1 VALYNRFNTVNVLP
15 QASVPVIVMTSL
27 DTGHADILSVND
39 TVGAVPSKTI
49 VSVVSLEIFHRAS
62 FTLI

>member
-1 VALYNRFNTVNVLP
+1 MLP
-15 QASVPVIVMTSL
+15 QASVPVIVIISL

-39 TVGAVPSKTI
+39 TVGAVPSKII